1 MWSGSANNIPSG
13 WYLCNGGNSTPD
25 LRSKFIIGASGVG
38 SGGYQVGAQG
48 GAETDTVNI
57 SISGTTGTDNSA
69 GNGPNYVHAG
79 SGTRVMHTHSF
90 SGSGSDTVDT
100 IPPYYA
106 LCYIMKG

>member
-48 GAETDTVNI
+48 GATTDTVNI
-57 SISGTTGTDNSA
+57 SISGTTSTESQTSNGQNYTGA
-69 GNGPNYVHAG
+69 LIGNQN
-79 SGTRVMHTHSF
+79 RHTHTF